1 MVYDSTFTI
10 VRWGD
15 VHQLITSTG
24 APHFLSERG
33 WADGRDVA
41 RRGRTSMT
49 KIEAGMMTFPIFLG
63 KYKSHVPGKPPGGSV
78 GYIPNDF
85 SGIFVGLIH

>member
-63 KYKSHVPGKPPGGSV
+63 KYKSHVPGKPPTRIDMKWMV
-78 GYIPNDF
+78 F
-85 SGIFVGLIH
+85 IFAISCHVS